1 MKRKKLAEATVKRLR
16 LKKGDVLV
24 VQAATPART
33 QKVAMNVSHLLAGVS
48 VAVLGVP
55 SDVGLTR
62 LSIDDMPAEFLCD
75 ITDYVARKI
84 AREEMLGK
92 HAVSENIPGRT
103 TINGEEVTFSM
114 GDLEDV
120 PCTCGAIF
128 ARKET
133 DILNGVFGSGVVHVF
148 DGKPCYH
155 LATSMGP
162 LPAGV
167 FDQEARAAFD
177 AEKEGGGGDE

>member
-33 QKVAMNVSHLLAGVS
+33 QKVAMDVSHLMAAAGVS

-84 AREEMLGK
+84 AGEEMLGK
-92 HAVSENIPGRT
+92 HAENIPGRT
-103 TINGEEVTFSM
+103 MINGEEVTFTR
-114 GDLEDV
+114 DYVWDV
-120 PCTCGAIF
+120 GT
-128 ARKET
+128 
-133 DILNGVFGSGVVHVF
+133 GVRV
-148 DGKPCYH
+148 
-155 LATSMGP
+155 
-162 LPAGV
+162 
-167 FDQEARAAFD
+167 AFD